1 MELFAFKTAE
11 DRINQIKAAARREG
25 ISASEW
31 LRRMC
36 DRALSG
42 EGEAVEAARLRE
54 RVAILELD
62 RDFILAKWR
71 SKGNTLTRALAK
83 ASAVAVEL
91 ERDMNR
97 DHIGPILRGPEPDD
111 DE

>member
-11 DRINQIKAAARREG
+11 DRVNRIKESARREG

-42 EGEAVEAARLRE
+42 EGEALEAARLRE
-54 RVAILELD
+54 RVATLELE

-71 SKGNTLTRALAK
+71 SKGGTLTRALAK

-91 ERDMNR
+91 KHDMDR
-97 DHIGPILRGPEPDD
+97 EYHSPVGHGPEPDD

>member
-36 DRALSG
+36 DRALSCVS
-42 EGEAVEAARLRE
+42 GEAVEAASA
-54 RVAILELD
+54 RVNVPKL
-62 RDFILAKWR
+62 
-71 SKGNTLTRALAK
+71 GN
-83 ASAVAVEL
+83 
-91 ERDMNR
+91 
-97 DHIGPILRGPEPDD
+97 P
-111 DE
+111 